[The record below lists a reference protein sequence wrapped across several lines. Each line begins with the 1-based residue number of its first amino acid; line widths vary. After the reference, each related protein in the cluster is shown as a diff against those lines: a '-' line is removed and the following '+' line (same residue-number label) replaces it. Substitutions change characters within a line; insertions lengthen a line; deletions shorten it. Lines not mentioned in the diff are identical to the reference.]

1 MMEDEIKFLQGM
13 KKQVLLYSEKD
24 EPINYG
30 FLYFIAEKMSL
41 VGMPLMGMPSLASM
55 PGVPDDYRVKLNI
68 NQLVLVSKSAN
79 GVFDNLFVAKGNAL
93 VKTIVMFNSIEATYP
108 NALEKVEVRK
118 NVVAYRVI
126 KEIDVFVNILK
137 MK

>member
-41 VGMPLMGMPSLASM
+41 VGMSLMGMPSLARM
-55 PGVPDDYRVKLNI
+55 PDVPDDYRVKLNI